1 MLRTRRSRLIAS
13 SLTAVTLGLTV
24 AGYQAGAAVLSSS
37 DSAAQSASH
46 ADLTAKAA
54 KAAKAGGTCLTDA
67 TTLVGDLDGDGN
79 MDLISNPGH
88 TGTKMTI
95 QWGAKDNS
103 FGKKVAVKDLLG
115 AKKGEVAT
123 AAVADFQN
131 DGTLDMV
138 VNIVKPASGD
148 DPNNAR
154 LAEYRPGPVNRTD
167 LGSDKA
173 RHSDVGDMGEAK
185 QLRIANFDKDKYPDL
200 AILNNGGDGQLDRD
214 VRLSTKDS
222 GPGRFK
228 YEDFEKYGQ
237 AGALSDPPSMP
248 TNGWKSFYKPCA

>member
-13 SLTAVTLGLTV
+13 SLVAATMGLTV
-24 AGYQAGAAVLSSS
+24 AGFQAGAAESSSS
-37 DSAAQSASH
+37 DS
-46 ADLTAKAA
+46 TAKAGNA
-54 KAAKAGGTCLTDA
+54 TKAEATCLTDA
-67 TTLVGDLDGDGN
+67 TTLLGDLDGDGN
-79 MDLISNPGH
+79 QDMISNPGH

-95 QWGAKDNS
+95 RWGTDS
-103 FGKKVAVKDLLG
+103 GGWGDKVAVKDLLG

-131 DGTLDMV
+131 DGTLDLV
-138 VNIVKPASGD
+138 VNIVEPADGD

-167 LGSDKA
+167 LGSADS
-173 RHSDVGDMGEAK
+173 RHSDIGEHGEAK
-185 QLRIANFDKDKYPDL
+185 ELRVANFNKDEYPDL

-214 VRLSTKDS
+214 VRLSESDN
-222 GPGRFK
+222 GPGEFN
-228 YEDFEKYGQ
+228 YDDFLKYGE

-248 TNGWKSFYKPCA
+248 SDGWKQFYKPCA